1 MQYCHEGQSSPA
13 RSEGNSRRLTSQPP
27 YVKIGNRNVTYNMPR
42 RTAAS
47 DVFLAVADPTRRS
60 ILDRLRCG
68 DAHVNEL
75 VSGFRVSRPAIS
87 RHLRV
92 LRKAQ
97 LVRERKEGRQRIYQ
111 LEPDRIEQVAQWAE
125 EYRQLWQHSLTNLK
139 RRLEKEAED
148 DSK

>member
-1 MQYCHEGQSSPA
+1 
-13 RSEGNSRRLTSQPP
+13 
-27 YVKIGNRNVTYNMPR
+27 MPR
-42 RTAAS
+42 RAAAS

-60 ILDRLRCG
+60 ILDRLRRG

-75 VSGFRVSRPAIS
+75 ASGFRVSRPAIS

-92 LRKAQ
+92 LRTAR

-148 DSK
+148 NPK

>member
-1 MQYCHEGQSSPA
+1 
-13 RSEGNSRRLTSQPP
+13 
-27 YVKIGNRNVTYNMPR
+27 MPR
-42 RTAAS
+42 RAAAS

-75 VSGFRVSRPAIS
+75 ASGFRVSRPAIS

-92 LRKAQ
+92 LRKAR
-97 LVRERKEGRQRIYQ
+97 LVRERKEGRLRIYQ

-125 EYRQLWQHSLTNLK
+125 EYRQLWQQSLTNLK
-139 RRLEKEAED
+139 RRLEKEVED